1 MAYPGAAEEQPKPEK
16 KGFFSK
22 KKEETGPGI
31 SDLLGQIN
39 NLGRR
44 VRLLESRYS
53 DLNRK
58 AQVTETNMLNER
70 KRFITEIKTINSDI
84 VELKRDIELVK
95 NKMDLVVN
103 ELRNFAAKDDLETLK
118 KYIEFWEPVNFV
130 TRNEVEKII
139 DEKLGKSTKG

>member
-1 MAYPGAAEEQPKPEK
+1 MADFGASEGASKPEK
-16 KGFFSK
+16 RGLFSK
-22 KKEETGPGI
+22 KKEEIGPSS
-31 SDLLGQIN
+31 SDLLEQLN
-39 NLGRR
+39 SLGRR
-44 VRLLESRYS
+44 LRLIEGRYT

-84 VELKRDIELVK
+84 IELKKDMEGIK
-95 NKMDLVVN
+95 NKMDLVIN
-103 ELRNFAAKDDLETLK
+103 ELKNFAAKDELATLK

-139 DEKLGKSTKG
+139 DEKLENKKK